1 MWPHPLADFVGK
13 QGKIRDLP
21 GWEGGQ
27 ASTPCLWS
35 TLGEAVLHEREGNY
49 EARTKKPWEKT
60 DASWSLVLWH
70 GARFRVFRNRWK
82 IPQNELIFFFQNKTL
97 IQSTWIRFKV
107 VVHISIWACLFL
119 KSLRATERSQ
129 MVQDSKGGHRSQGL
143 DSWELRGVRTEKE
156 APLHPW
162 TGHAAPVPGLGLGS
176 ELARGVSWVG
186 AVCSRC

>member
-1 MWPHPLADFVGK
+1 MAPPIGWFCRQPGK
-13 QGKIRDLP
+13 DSWSPRLGGRTSQHALPVKHSRWGSASRDGRKLR
-21 GWEGGQ
+21 GENK
-27 ASTPCLWS
+27 
-35 TLGEAVLHEREGNY
+35 EAVRED
-49 EARTKKPWEKT
+49 RCLLIP
-60 DASWSLVLWH
+60 VLWH

-82 IPQNELIFFFQNKTL
+82 ILQNELIFFFQNKTL

-143 DSWELRGVRTEKE
+143 DSRELRGVRTEKE